1 MTAAPPFQAPR
12 VLGKPYRPVVHDK
25 RLAAHRRLIAGSGL
39 ARRRSLWSLLGWSLC
54 AAALV
59 LLGVAMCWIIGTIL
73 FKGVSA
79 LSLTIF
85 IEPTQG
91 NGGGLL
97 NAIEGTAVMALGTL
111 ILAVPLAVAAGAFV
125 GLFPDAI
132 WARTIRFFSDT
143 LVGVPS
149 IVLGYAGY
157 VILVQALGWH
167 FSAAAACV
175 TLAIICL
182 PYICRSSEL
191 AFAAI
196 SPDLRELVHAVG
208 ANERQ
213 AILLVFLPAATPGVL
228 TGVLLALSISVGETA
243 PLLYTAGWSNY
254 LWNGHLFHTPIAYL
268 TYAIWTFINEPL
280 ASANALAYAAAL
292 LVTSFVLLLSI
303 VSRLILRSP

>member
-1 MTAAPPFQAPR
+1 MTAATSASAPR
-12 VLGKPYRPVVHDK
+12 
-25 RLAAHRRLIAGSGL
+25 ARLIHDVAL
-39 ARRRSLWSLLGWSLC
+39 ARRRRLVSTLGWMLS

-59 LLGVAMCWIIGTIL
+59 MLGVAMCWILGMIL
-73 FKGVSA
+73 VSGVSA
-79 LSLTIF
+79 LSLTTF
-85 IEPTQG
+85 TEPTQG

-97 NAIEGTAVMALGTL
+97 NAIEGTAVLAVGTL
-111 ILAVPLAVAAGAFV
+111 ILAVPLGVAAGIYVAE
-125 GLFPDAI
+125 FPRNA
-132 WARTIRFFSDT
+132 WAKTIRFFCDT

-157 VILVQALGWH
+157 VILVQALGWK

-191 AFAAI
+191 AFAALAV
-196 SPDLRELVHAVG
+196 DLRESAYALG
-208 ANERQ
+208 AGERQ
-213 AILLVFLPAATPGVL
+213 VILRVLLPVAMPGVL
-228 TGVLLALSISVGETA
+228 TGILLALSVSVGETA

-254 LWNGHLFHTPIAYL
+254 LWNGKLVDSPIAYL

-292 LVTSFVLLLSI
+292 LVTSFVLLLS
-303 VSRLILRSP
+303 VASRLILRPR